1 MADLDFAIFDADNH
15 YYEAEDAFTRHIDPR
30 MAKRA
35 VQWGQVDGRKTLL
48 VGGKINRFIPNPTFD
63 PVAKPGCLEQYFRGK
78 NPNGLSMR
86 ELFGQLEPIR
96 RAYRERDERLVVM
109 DEQGIERAFLF
120 PTLGVGM
127 EEALR
132 QDPEALCA
140 AFHAFN
146 QWLDEDWGFAWRE
159 RLYGAPMLTLVDPA
173 NAVKELEWV
182 LARDARIVCMRA
194 APVPAPDHSRSLGD
208 PLYDPFWARVQES
221 GVVVAFHGGDH
232 GYNKYADDWG
242 EGGDF
247 RAFAGTP
254 LRGLVSADRAPF
266 DTFAALICH
275 GVFDRFPRLR
285 MASVEMGSDW
295 VRELLRKLKKSFG
308 QNPEGLLRGPG
319 RDLQATRLG
328 VALPRGR
335 PARHGR
341 PDRHRPDADGLGLP
355 ARRGHPR
362 AARVRERAPTAS
374 RRTRGPDGDAR
385 ERARAGIARAEREL
399 RARAALDAEPASAA
413 TAERA
418 ASRRRA

>member
-63 PVAKPGCLEQYFRGK
+63 PVAKPGCLDQFYRGH
-78 NPNGLSMR
+78 NPKGLSMR

-96 RAYRERDERLVVM
+96 RAYRDRDERLSVL

-173 NAVKELEWV
+173 SAVRELEWV

-194 APVPAPDHSRSLGD
+194 APVPAPDRSRLCSATRLRSVLG
-208 PLYDPFWARVQES
+208 ARAGV
-221 GVVVAFHGGDH
+221 GVVSLSTAATTATT
-232 GYNKYADDWG
+232 KYADDWG

-247 RAFAGTP
+247 RAFAGTL

-275 GVFDRFPRLR
+275 ACSTASRACAWPASRWARTGCASSCASSGRAGQNPKSHPEDPVETFKRHVWVSHFQEEDLRSMADLIGSDRVL
-285 MASVEMGSDW
+285 MGSDFPHAEGIPEPREYVNELVGFSSDE
-295 VRELLRKLKKSFG
+295 VRRAMRENALEL
-308 QNPEGLLRGPG
+308 
-319 RDLQATRLG
+319 
-328 VALPRGR
+328 
-335 PARHGR
+335 
-341 PDRHRPDADGLGLP
+341 
-355 ARRGHPR
+355 
-362 AARVRERAPTAS
+362 AS
-374 RRTRGPDGDAR
+374 RV
-385 ERARAGIARAEREL
+385 
-399 RARAALDAEPASAA
+399 
-413 TAERA
+413 
-418 ASRRRA
+418 